1 MEDGKLLKVLLYF
14 DGSRHSF
21 SAAVYTANLFN
32 RIPNMSL
39 TVLHVR
45 ENVEGSKQ
53 EEYNLMEIWST
64 DLNSDWAKS
73 LLEKVDVDKRSQYSE
88 IIAKTN
94 QIFSE
99 RGHNVNQQII
109 FANANIPDTVD
120 AIIDYATNKGFELI
134 IMGTRGLTSLKGL
147 IYGSLAHSVLNKSD
161 IPVLLIKKLPQ
172 EFVDG
177 FCSSSSGKSSS
188 PRTKERSDHLHL
200 AKSI

>member
-21 SAAVYTANLFN
+21 SAAVYAANLFN

-45 ENVEGSKQ
+45 ENVEGSKE

-73 LLEKVDVDKRSQYSE
+73 LLEKVEVNQRNQYSE

-177 FCSSSSGKSSS
+177 FCSSPSGKSSS
-188 PRTKERSDHLHL
+188 ARTKERSDHLHL
-200 AKSI
+200 AKSM